1 MNLIFSLVAIEG
13 FEVGGGTASSD
24 LYLMSTHSARRW
36 MHYLSN
42 LHRGS
47 ELAWMVSVDP
57 SIISFKFYFN
67 FFIISLFHERFAYL
81 YVCAPCTCLIPIEA
95 GCGH

>member
-1 MNLIFSLVAIEG
+1 MAIEG

-24 LYLMSTHSARRW
+24 LYLMSTYSARRW

-42 LHRGS
+42 LHCGS

-57 SIISFKFYFN
+57 FIISFKFYFI
-67 FFIISLFHERFAYL
+67 FLLFHYFMSVL
-81 YVCAPCTCLIPIEA
+81 LTCMSVHHA
-95 GCGH
+95 HA

>member
-24 LYLMSTHSARRW
+24 LYLMSTHSARCW

-42 LHRGS
+42 LHCGS
-47 ELAWMVSVDP
+47 ELVWMVSVDP
-57 SIISFKFYFN
+57 SIISFKFYF
-67 FFIISLFHERFAYL
+67 FLFHYFMSVL
-81 YVCAPCTCLIPIEA
+81 LTCMSVHHA
-95 GCGH
+95 HA